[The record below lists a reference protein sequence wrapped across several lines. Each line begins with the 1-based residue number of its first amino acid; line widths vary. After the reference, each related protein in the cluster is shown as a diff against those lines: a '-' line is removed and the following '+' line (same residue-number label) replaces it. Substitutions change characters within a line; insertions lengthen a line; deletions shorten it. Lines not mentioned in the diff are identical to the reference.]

1 MALPSLIDRALASSG
16 ANPTWGMMILVAAW
30 SAVVISALRT
40 VDHLSPLKLRRDA
53 CPGGG
58 ALCCCKCATRRC
70 TAATAHVWGCLVAL
84 CPIDSPLTPFFCV
97 VKRSLTKVAAAQVVA
112 EAVVAWVG

>member
-40 VDHLSPLKLRRDA
+40 VDHLSPLKTVAR
-53 CPGGG
+53 CVSGGG
-58 ALCCCKCATRRC
+58 RCDVVSVPHGDGWMPLHMYGCVLWRR
-70 TAATAHVWGCLVAL
+70 V
-84 CPIDSPLTPFFCV
+84 
-97 VKRSLTKVAAAQVVA
+97 R
-112 EAVVAWVG
+112 